1 MPKVIKFRKDE
12 DDGTI
17 DNSITVNKEF
27 CVSCGN
33 SLDLWTSSDG
43 VAYGVCSYCD
53 LGIGSQPIV
62 LVKGTEQ

>member
-1 MPKVIKFRKDE
+1 MPKVIKFPEGKDDE
-12 DDGTI
+12 SI

-53 LGIGSQPIV
+53 LGIGTQPIV